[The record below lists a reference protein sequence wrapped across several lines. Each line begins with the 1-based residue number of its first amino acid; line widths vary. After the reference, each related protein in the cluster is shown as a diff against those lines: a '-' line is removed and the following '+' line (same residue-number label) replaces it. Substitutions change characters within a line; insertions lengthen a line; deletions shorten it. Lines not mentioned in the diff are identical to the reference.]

1 MQQDRPQ
8 TDAKRA
14 LRSFFVSGA
23 PHARHT
29 VLLGGAKAAVLT
41 RPLLRGCS
49 RVGLYCAMPDEVDTR
64 PLAEA
69 LWRDGCALH
78 LPVTQGRG
86 RAAQLL
92 FVPWLPST
100 QLTRHPGGMLQP
112 GGAQDGGQQR
122 GGVSAQQ
129 LDAVVV
135 PGLAFDLRG
144 GRLGRG
150 WGCYDRALAGYGGL
164 VVGLAHAC
172 QLMAKL
178 PREAHDCGV
187 DAVVTPMGVMPTA
200 FRRDAVRG
208 SPDAG

>member
-1 MQQDRPQ
+1 MHEDRSQ

-14 LRSFFVSGA
+14 LRSSLVSSA
-23 PHARHT
+23 PHARNT
-29 VLLGGAKAAVLT
+29 LLLGGARAAVLT
-41 RPLLRGCS
+41 RPLLRGCT

-78 LPVTQGRG
+78 LPVTRGRG
-86 RAAQLL
+86 RAARLL
-92 FVPWLPST
+92 FVPWLQKT
-100 QLTRHPGGMLQP
+100 ELTRHPGGMLQP
-112 GGAQDGGQQR
+112 KETQGGEQKDEGVTAQ
-122 GGVSAQQ
+122 A

-150 WGCYDRALAGYGGL
+150 WGCYDRALADYGGL

-172 QLMAKL
+172 QLMARL

-208 SPDAG
+208 TPAAG